1 VQECGEDNS
10 VEVLSREKGE
20 KGFRWKLQVKNRSEK
35 LEGGRTRFS
44 IFAHGGG
51 LYTNIDDNDVF
62 ETSAK
67 SMFSG
72 ATSMY
77 FRLQGT

>member
-1 VQECGEDNS
+1 VEIAGEEP
-10 VEVLSREKGE
+10 VRK
-20 KGFRWKLQVKNRSEK
+20 
-35 LEGGRTRFS
+35 TRRRPDRFF